1 MPRSRRPVWTALLA
15 SPSLASLCVLAGL
28 SLPACADEPAAPLPP
43 GVLAG
48 VLVDLHLAD
57 ARADTFGPPAQR
69 DSLRQAYRADA
80 LAQHG
85 LDTARWNDALDA
97 FALHPEPLLAAYDS
111 ALARLAQEPSGLPR
125 LPPPPLLPDAPF
137 PEAPFSPRP

>member
-1 MPRSRRPVWTALLA
+1 MPRSRRPVWTARLA
-15 SPSLASLCVLAGL
+15 SPFLASLGVLASL
-28 SLPACADEPAAPLPP
+28 SLPACADEPAPPLAP

-57 ARADTFGPPAQR
+57 ARADTFGPLAQR

-85 LDTARWNDALDA
+85 LDSARWHDALDA

-125 LPPPPLLPDAPF
+125 FTSPPVSPAAPSPKAPF
-137 PEAPFSPRP
+137 LPRP